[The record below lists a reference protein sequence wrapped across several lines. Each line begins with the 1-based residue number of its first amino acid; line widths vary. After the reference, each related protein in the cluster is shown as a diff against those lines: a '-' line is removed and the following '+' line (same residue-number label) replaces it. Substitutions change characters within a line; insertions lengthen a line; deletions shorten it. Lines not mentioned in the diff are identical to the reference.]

1 MPMVFEDE
9 DSQMVTVVCWT
20 FTFMLFSVHLLCV
33 KLTCNQDAATIKVKQ
48 AVSSE
53 YYMKTSDADATACSV
68 LYFNFPLMFREVKS
82 KNRFFFFFDKSASFE
97 VLNDSLHVR
106 CEFIKSYSSA
116 SAPTVSSKTALIGD
130 DLKAKSNLLLYSDV
144 A

>member
-1 MPMVFEDE
+1 MQQP
-9 DSQMVTVVCWT
+9 S
-20 FTFMLFSVHLLCV
+20 
-33 KLTCNQDAATIKVKQ
+33 NKVKQ

-82 KNRFFFFFDKSASFE
+82 EKQIFFFDKSASFE

-130 DLKAKSNLLLYSDV
+130 DLKAESNLLLYSDV

>member
-1 MPMVFEDE
+1 MQQP
-9 DSQMVTVVCWT
+9 S
-20 FTFMLFSVHLLCV
+20 
-33 KLTCNQDAATIKVKQ
+33 NKVKQ

-82 KNRFFFFFDKSASFE
+82 FFDKSASFE

-130 DLKAKSNLLLYSDV
+130 DLKAESTLLLYSDV